1 MFEESEPPSCSE
13 DQSSFMWVLLTAK
26 VKRKKIAVRE
36 TQMRTVGMAVTSFTF
51 HNSIGLCQ
59 HFLRGKS
66 QGSKNKEP
74 QMNKRGHGIRTP

>member
-26 VKRKKIAVRE
+26 VNGQEKIAVRE
-36 TQMRTVGMAVTSFTF
+36 TQMRTVVMAVTSFMF

-66 QGSKNKEP
+66 QGCKNKEP
-74 QMNKRGHGIRTP
+74 QMNRRGMG